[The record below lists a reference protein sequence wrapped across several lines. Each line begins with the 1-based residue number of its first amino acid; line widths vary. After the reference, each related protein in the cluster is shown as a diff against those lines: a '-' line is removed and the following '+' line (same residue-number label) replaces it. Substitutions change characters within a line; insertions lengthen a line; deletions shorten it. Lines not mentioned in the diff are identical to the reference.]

1 MVLNYSFAKILSLGS
16 VEYCAI
22 NLSLTGH
29 QILIL
34 PLFKFNLTVSLSYFT
49 ISHAIVA
56 VALALSELNCIE

>member
-1 MVLNYSFAKILSLGS
+1 LSLES

-29 QILIL
+29 KTLVLSQ
-34 PLFKFNLTVSLSYFT
+34 FKFNLTVSLSYFT

-56 VALALSELNCIE
+56 VTLALSELNYIE

>member
-1 MVLNYSFAKILSLGS
+1 MVLKYSFATILSLES

-34 PLFKFNLTVSLSYFT
+34 PQFKFNLTVSFSYFT
-49 ISHAIVA
+49 IYHAIMA
-56 VALALSELNCIE
+56 VTLALSELNFIE